1 MSFPEFLLVA
11 DDLDGNAFRAALSD
25 EGGAEGKNLENCLGE
40 YSREDLMCFFGQMRS
55 GTVGDVNVPI
65 FANTPL
71 VQCLA
76 DKFDGLDEAGADT
89 CHSELAAILVWVI
102 TGAMRVT

>member
-65 FANTPL
+65 FANCNRRSPT
-71 VQCLA
+71 A
-76 DKFDGLDEAGADT
+76 
-89 CHSELAAILVWVI
+89 
-102 TGAMRVT
+102 TGAVVNGHSAVRRRPA

>member
-40 YSREDLMCFFGQMRS
+40 YSRED
-55 GTVGDVNVPI
+55 
-65 FANTPL
+65 
-71 VQCLA
+71 
-76 DKFDGLDEAGADT
+76 
-89 CHSELAAILVWVI
+89 
-102 TGAMRVT
+102 